1 MHDARAYNPCM
12 LHSLTAALNHAVM
25 ERATLWLNHV
35 LSGEPVAAQRLVSH
49 AGRRIRVRFDGWPSL
64 LPALPPAVFLITPAG
79 LLEWCGDEAQ
89 APAGDADLNVAVD
102 VSNPALAFAQ
112 ALSGERPK
120 VEVSG
125 DAAFASD
132 LNWLVDNLRWDYE
145 DDLARVIGPAPAR
158 ELARLASGAA
168 AGLRAL
174 VRAVGP
180 RGSGA
185 GGPGHP

>member
-1 MHDARAYNPCM
+1 M

-35 LSGEPVAAQRLVSH
+35 LGGEPVATQRLAPH
-49 AGRRIRVRFDGWPSL
+49 AGRSIRVRFDGWPAL
-64 LPALPPAVFLITPAG
+64 LPALPPVVFRVTPAG
-79 LLEWCGDEAQ
+79 LLEWCGDEAG
-89 APAGDADLNVAVD
+89 AGEADLNVAVD
-102 VSNPALAFAQ
+102 ASNPALAFAQ

-145 DDLARVIGPAPAR
+145 DDLARVVGPAPAR

-180 RGSGA
+180 RGSAA

>member
-1 MHDARAYNPCM
+1 M
-12 LHSLTAALNHAVM
+12 LHSLTATLNHAVM

-35 LSGEPVAAQRLVSH
+35 LGSEPVATQRLAPH

-64 LPALPPAVFLITPAG
+64 LPALPSTVFQITPAG

-89 APAGDADLNVAVD
+89 APAEPTADLTVAVD
-102 VSNPALAFAQ
+102 ASNPALAFAQ

-180 RGSGA
+180 R
-185 GGPGHP
+185 

>member
-1 MHDARAYNPCM
+1 M
-12 LHSLTAALNHAVM
+12 LHSLTAALNHAGM

-35 LSGEPVAAQRLVSH
+35 LSGEPVATQRLAPH

-79 LLEWCGDEAQ
+79 LLEWCGDEASS
-89 APAGDADLNVAVD
+89 PTGDPNADLNVAVD
-102 VSNPALAFAQ
+102 ASNPALAFAQ

-145 DDLARVIGPAPAR
+145 DDLARVIGSAPAR
-158 ELARLASGAA
+158 ERARLASGAA

-180 RGSGA
+180 RGPGA